1 MADKGPAMRVA
12 VIGAGVSNTTTMHHV
27 GMF

>member
-12 VIGAGVSNTTTMHHV
+12 VIGAGVCNTTPMHHV
-27 GMF
+27 DML